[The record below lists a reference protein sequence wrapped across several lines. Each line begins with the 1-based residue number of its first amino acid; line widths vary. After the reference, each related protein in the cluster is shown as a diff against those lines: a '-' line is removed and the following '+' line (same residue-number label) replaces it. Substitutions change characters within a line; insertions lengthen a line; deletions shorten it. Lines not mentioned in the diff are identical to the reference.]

1 MKKFLILISF
11 LAILLI
17 FMSCDNGDKILVG
30 VSMPTADEQQ
40 RWVREG
46 ELIKDGLKKAG
57 YDVDLQ
63 YGDNTFPTQMK
74 QIENMIRAGVKA
86 LIITPADSN
95 TLKTILEQA
104 AKAEIF
110 VILHDRIIFDT
121 PYITALSTYNDNH
134 VGALQAGYM
143 IEALELE
150 HTDRILNME
159 IFSGDYN
166 DYHSFQAYAGAFSLL
181 NKYIYENKLNIVS
194 GQQEFEDT
202 ITVGSSREKAYERM
216 KELLETHYID
226 KDIHA
231 VYAFNDAIASGVI
244 DALDEVGKPYPVII
258 TGQDANPNAIK
269 NILDGK
275 QTVSIFKDPKI
286 ISDRTVKLTDQI
298 LKGEEFET
306 NTVSDNNS
314 KTIPTYI
321 NPLSIVDKVSYKELL
336 IETGYY
342 KESDFK

>member
-1 MKKFLILISF
+1 MKRFLILISC

-17 FMSCDNGDKILVG
+17 FTACDSGDKVLVG
-30 VSMPTADEQQ
+30 VSMPTADENQ
-40 RWVREG
+40 RWAREG

-57 YDVDLQ
+57 YDVDIQ
-63 YGDNTFPTQMK
+63 YGDNTFYTQMK
-74 QIENMIRAGVKA
+74 HIENMIRAGVQA

-95 TLKTILEQA
+95 TLKTILEEA

-150 HTDRILNME
+150 DTDRILNME
-159 IFSGDYN
+159 ILSGDYD
-166 DYHSFQAYAGAFSLL
+166 DYHAYQAYAGALSLL
-181 NKYIYENKLNIVS
+181 NKYIYEDKLNVVS

-202 ITVGSSREKAYERM
+202 VTIGATSENAYERM
-216 KELLETHYID
+216 KELLATYYTD

-244 DALDEVGKPYPVII
+244 DALDEAGKPYPVII
-258 TGQDANPNAIK
+258 TGQDADPNAVA

-275 QTVSIFKDPKI
+275 QTVSIFKDPI
-286 ISDRTVKLTDQI
+286 IIAERTVKLTDQI

-306 NTVSDNNS
+306 NTVSENNS
-314 KTIPTYI
+314 KSIPTYI
-321 NPLSIVDKVSYKELL
+321 NPLSIVDKVSYRELL